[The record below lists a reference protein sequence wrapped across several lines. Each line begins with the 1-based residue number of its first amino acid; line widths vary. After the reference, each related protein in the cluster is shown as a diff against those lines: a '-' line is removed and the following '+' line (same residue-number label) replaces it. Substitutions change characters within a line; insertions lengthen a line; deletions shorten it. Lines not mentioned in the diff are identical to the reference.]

1 MLKNLLFLLSF
12 ICIEAIGYAQTSYDW
27 HDAKWTI
34 GVCEQDTGHLF
45 YRLPARLEGKVTNG
59 VWKQSVSSAG
69 EYLHFKTTARSF
81 VVKYIVAGKNYAL
94 PHMPA
99 TGVSGVDLYGK
110 DMHGEWNWSPPA
122 KYSFGDTCVYEYRNL
137 KIAAGSQADFYL
149 YLPLYASLQWITVG
163 VPEGQRF
170 EYTEAHK
177 DKPIV
182 AYGTSIMQGAV
193 ASRAGMAW
201 TNILERK
208 LSRKIINLGFSGNG
222 RFDVPI
228 FDLMADVDAKLY
240 ILDCMPNLVSKKY
253 YPADTI
259 RQRLIYGIN
268 KLREQHPAVPIL
280 LAEHAAGNMPLG
292 MDTTVVNSYHEASNT
307 ITEIFN
313 ELKKN
318 GVKDLYMLTEK
329 EINFDINSTTDGTHP
344 NDYGMMQYAV
354 AYEKK
359 IREILHEPTG
369 VLSTQYPVEQYR
381 DGFDWRKR
389 HEDIIANIEKN
400 NPQVI
405 IFGNSIINYWG
416 GEPKGEKVAG
426 RGEAAWQQY
435 MAPLQVQNAGFGW
448 DRIEN
453 VLWRVYHGEL
463 DHFKG
468 NKIVIM
474 IGTNNLGLNT
484 DEDIVKGLTFLLQ
497 QVRYRKPE
505 ATIFVGGIL
514 PRRDMLQR
522 VLTLNPKIKAMAL
535 ANGYKFF
542 ELSKNFMNGNVLND
556 GLFTGD
562 GLHPNEKGY
571 EVLGEQLNRV
581 LKK

>member
-1 MLKNLLFLLSF
+1 MFKSLLFLLTL
-12 ICIEAIGYAQTSYDW
+12 ICVEVNTYAQDPYNW
-27 HDAKWTI
+27 HEARWTI
-34 GVCEQDTGHLF
+34 GVCEQDTAHIF
-45 YRLPARLEGKVTNG
+45 YRLPARLEGKVSAG
-59 VWKQSVSSAG
+59 VWRQSVNSAG

-81 VVKYIVAGKNYAL
+81 IVKYIVAGKNYAL

-110 DMHGEWNWSPPA
+110 DMHGGWNWAPPA

-137 KIAAGSQADFYL
+137 SIAAGAQADFYL
-149 YLPLYASLQWITVG
+149 YQPLYASLQWISIG
-163 VPEGQRF
+163 VPGEQKF
-170 EYTEAHK
+170 EYTAAHK

-208 LSRKIINLGFSGNG
+208 LSRKVINLGFSGNG
-222 RFDVPI
+222 RFDAPV

-240 ILDCMPNLVSKKY
+240 ILDCMPNLVSKKA

-268 KLREQHPAVPIL
+268 KLRAQHPDVPIL

-292 MDTTVVNSYHEASNT
+292 MDTAVINAYHEASNT

-313 ELKKN
+313 ELKKS

-329 EINFDINSTTDGTHP
+329 DINFDINSTTDGTHP

-359 IREILHEPTG
+359 IREILHEPVG
-369 VLSTQYPVEQYR
+369 NLSTQYPMEQYR

-389 HEDIIANIEKN
+389 HEDIIANIVKN
-400 NPQVI
+400 NPQAI
-405 IFGNSIINYWG
+405 IFGNSIINFWG

-448 DRIEN
+448 DRVEN

-468 NKIVIM
+468 NKILVM

-484 DEDIVKGLTFLLQ
+484 DEDIVKGLSFLLQ
-497 QVRYRKPE
+497 QIRYRTPQ
-505 ATIFVGGIL
+505 AAIFVGGIL

-522 VLTLNPKIKAMAL
+522 VLTINPKIKTMAV
-535 ANGYKFF
+535 ANGYSFF
-542 ELSKNFMNGNVLND
+542 DLSKNFMNGNALND
-556 GLFTGD
+556 ALFTGD

-571 EVLGEQLNRV
+571 QVLGEQLNQV